1 LAERLHWPLTLL
13 MLHQVIAGA
22 AVALAYMF
30 SFAAQAQ
37 TIQGGTLHWS
47 ASRPLVLADFK
58 SRPRPDEAHA
68 ALTSATIVAQVACHS
83 NQFSGHVQAAFDPT
97 RSWVRDPATIT
108 PKLLRHEQL
117 HFDITEVYARRLRQK
132 LAGVRIP
139 CADLGPTFE
148 RLSKGVYADWEKA
161 EDQYDRDTNHGLK
174 PAQQAQWETQIQ
186 QQLLELAAFADKEA

>member
-1 LAERLHWPLTLL
+1 

-22 AVALAYMF
+22 AVALASMF
-30 SFAAQAQ
+30 SFAATAQ
-37 TIQGGTLHWS
+37 TIKGGALHWS

-58 SRPRPDEAHA
+58 GRPRAGEAHA
-68 ALTSATIVAQVACHS
+68 ALTSATIVAQVACRS

-97 RSWVRDPATIT
+97 LSWVRDPATIT

-161 EDQYDRDTNHGLK
+161 EDQYDRDTNHGLQ
-174 PAQQAQWETQIQ
+174 PAQQAQWEALVR
-186 QQLLELAAFADKEA
+186 QQLSELAAFAEEEA

>member
-1 LAERLHWPLTLL
+1 LPLFLL
-13 MLHQVIAGA
+13 MLYQVFAGA
-22 AVALAYMF
+22 LLLLAGF
-30 SFAAQAQ
+30 STDSSAQ

-47 ASRPLVLADFK
+47 ATRPLVLADFK
-58 SRPRPDEAHA
+58 ARPRPDEAHA
-68 ALTSATIVAQVACHS
+68 ALTSATIVAQVACRS

-108 PKLLRHEQL
+108 AKLLRHEQL

-139 CADLGPTFE
+139 CAELGPTFE

-174 PAQQAQWETQIQ
+174 PEQQAQWETQVQ